1 MPREHGD
8 KGEFVETVALDDV
21 LGVFDHVDGPVVLS
35 ADVADALGCTT
46 ETARRKLK
54 RLHERGELDR
64 RKVARRVLYW
74 RATEPTPS
82 ERRETV
88 ETPAEGT
95 ADQSDRPST
104 PDEHSPS
111 PVDVTT
117 LSFDRGLTAPRREQL
132 EAWLHYVAE
141 TGDSVTKSD
150 FADWWTD
157 ARAEQAGYNAKSFW
171 EAFAKAGMK
180 QADEFVKPTARS
192 YRYNPGDQNTADP
205 LDTGDPSDPTDEF
218 DT

>member
-141 TGDSVTKSD
+141 TGDSVTKSGFCRLVD
-150 FADWWTD
+150 
-157 ARAEQAGYNAKSFW
+157 
-171 EAFAKAGMK
+171 
-180 QADEFVKPTARS
+180 
-192 YRYNPGDQNTADP
+192 
-205 LDTGDPSDPTDEF
+205 
-218 DT
+218 